1 MKKENQPG
9 NYQLKADLEGN
20 YLIDKEHKA
29 TKRLG
34 IFYAPSGGSV
44 HKVAR
49 LIKQKLVDLQPDLF
63 VISDVTPLRL
73 LDYHNLILVCSTLG
87 RNTWEMEQKDPWSSF
102 LPKMLRIR
110 LEGRKVAIVGLGDHV
125 SYPNNFVDGMGI
137 LGQTIGEIG
146 GQLIGETETRDYIF
160 NDSRALQEGKF
171 IGLPLDEDYEADY
184 QPSAYKSRRIENAKR
199 NQFQH
204 KLNRI
209 LFWVVV
215 LLILLFIAVF
225 YF

>member
-87 RNTWEMEQKDPWSSF
+87 RNTWEM
-102 LPKMLRIR
+102 LRIR

-137 LGQTIGEIG
+137 LGRTIGEIG

-171 IGLPLDEDYEADY
+171 IGLPLDEDYEAD
-184 QPSAYKSRRIENAKR
+184 KTEDRVDNWLERIRPELK
-199 NQFQH
+199 
-204 KLNRI
+204 K
-209 LFWVVV
+209 
-215 LLILLFIAVF
+215 
-225 YF
+225 

>member
-1 MKKENQPG
+1 MSQSSSG
-9 NYQLKADLEGN
+9 SDSFFLKTYTVL
-20 YLIDKEHKA
+20 
-29 TKRLG
+29 
-34 IFYAPSGGSV
+34 
-44 HKVAR
+44 
-49 LIKQKLVDLQPDLF
+49 QKLVDLQPDLF

-137 LGQTIGEIG
+137 LGRTIGEIG
-146 GQLIGETETRDYIF
+146 GKLIGETETRDYIF

-171 IGLPLDEDYEADY
+171 IGLPLDEDYEAD
-184 QPSAYKSRRIENAKR
+184 KTEDRVDNWLERIRPELK
-199 NQFQH
+199 
-204 KLNRI
+204 K
-209 LFWVVV
+209 
-215 LLILLFIAVF
+215 
-225 YF
+225 

>member
-1 MKKENQPG
+1 MTL
-9 NYQLKADLEGN
+9 NYAIHEKGKSTRELSADLEGN
-20 YLIDKEHKA
+20 YLIDKAHKA

-171 IGLPLDEDYEADY
+171 IGLPLDEDYEAD
-184 QPSAYKSRRIENAKR
+184 KTETRIDNWLKGLR
-199 NQFQH
+199 NTMEGGQ
-204 KLNRI
+204 K
-209 LFWVVV
+209 
-215 LLILLFIAVF
+215 
-225 YF
+225 

>member
-73 LDYHNLILVCSTLG
+73 SQSDPGLFDFRPEYLGNGTKRSLVVIFTQNAPDSFG
-87 RNTWEMEQKDPWSSF
+87 RSKGCY
-102 LPKMLRIR
+102 RR
-110 LEGRKVAIVGLGDHV
+110 VGG
-125 SYPNNFVDGMGI
+125 SC
-137 LGQTIGEIG
+137 
-146 GQLIGETETRDYIF
+146 QLSE
-160 NDSRALQEGKF
+160 
-171 IGLPLDEDYEADY
+171 
-184 QPSAYKSRRIENAKR
+184 
-199 NQFQH
+199 
-204 KLNRI
+204 
-209 LFWVVV
+209 
-215 LLILLFIAVF
+215 
-225 YF
+225 